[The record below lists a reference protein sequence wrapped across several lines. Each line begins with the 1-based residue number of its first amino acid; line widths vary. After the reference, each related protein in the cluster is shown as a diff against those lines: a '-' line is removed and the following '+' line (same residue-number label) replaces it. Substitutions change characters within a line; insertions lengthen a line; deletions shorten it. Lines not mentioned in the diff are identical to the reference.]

1 MKFISFQDNNQLY
14 VPDDVDAN
22 EEDDIGDVN
31 TPTQP
36 PPTPEVLTPKE
47 PEKPPSPRTRTIITK
62 KTLDRKPG
70 TRHKR
75 KEMEKPV
82 EEPVKQPTPPPSPP
96 PPPVVEEK

>member
-1 MKFISFQDNNQLY
+1 MNFIWFQDNNQLY

-22 EEDDIGDVN
+22 KGDDISDVDVN

-47 PEKPPSPRTRTIITK
+47 PPSPKTKTCITK
-62 KTLDRKPG
+62 KTLDKKPVN
-70 TRHKR
+70 RHK
-75 KEMEKPV
+75 KKEEMEKPV

-96 PPPVVEEK
+96 PPPVIEEK